1 LKVLVMSENEIRPII
16 GITMG
21 DAAGI
26 GPEIIDKA
34 LSKKEVYDISRPI
47 VIGDAR
53 VLEEAL
59 KVAKVGIKI
68 RSVTLPSSAKFEF
81 GTIDVVDL
89 KNIRLSELKMGQ
101 VQAMAGRASV
111 EYVEKAVNMALKDE
125 IDAIV
130 TAPLNKEAMNLGGYD
145 YAGHTEILAH
155 LTNTEYYAMM
165 LVAGKLTV
173 VHVTTH
179 VSMIQA
185 CSRIKKDRVLTTIRL
200 TQDALEKLGIQK
212 PIIAVSGL
220 NPHAGESGMF
230 GDEETKEIMPA
241 IDAAKKLG
249 INVVGPMPPDTVF
262 LRASRGEYS
271 AVIAMYH
278 DQGHIPVKMLGFES
292 GVNVTIGLPIIRT
305 SVDHGTAYRRAG
317 LRLGTGDPTSLEEAI
332 KLAVQMA
339 RFNLEKKQKT
349 RK

>member
-1 LKVLVMSENEIRPII
+1 VEGEKMPRSDSRPTI

-34 LSKKEVYDISRPI
+34 LSKKEIYQISRPI
-47 VIGDAR
+47 VVGDAS
-53 VLEEAL
+53 VLSDAL
-59 KVAKVGIKI
+59 NVAKVQVRIEP
-68 RSVTLPSSAKFEF
+68 VTGPSSAKFEF
-81 GTIDVVDL
+81 GTIEVIDL

-101 VQAMAGRASV
+101 VQAMAGKASV
-111 EYVEKAVNMALKDE
+111 EYVQKAVELALSGG

-145 YAGHTEILAH
+145 YAGHTEILAD
-155 LTNTEYYAMM
+155 LTKTKDYAMM
-165 LVAGKLTV
+165 LVAGKLRV

-179 VSMIQA
+179 VSMRQA
-185 CSRIKKDRVLTTIRL
+185 CSLIKKERVLTVIRL
-200 TQDALEKLGIQK
+200 THEVVQRLGTEKPK
-212 PIIAVSGL
+212 IAVAGF

-230 GDEETKEIMPA
+230 GDEEIREITPA
-241 IDAAKKLG
+241 IEAAKRAG
-249 INVVGPMPPDTVF
+249 MNVVGPIPPDTVF
-262 LRASRGEYS
+262 LRASKGEFD
-271 AVIAMYH
+271 AVVAMYH

-339 RFNLEKKQKT
+339 GSIKRS
-349 RK
+349 RM

>member
-1 LKVLVMSENEIRPII
+1 MPRSDSRPII

-34 LSKKEVYDISRPI
+34 LSRKETYQISRPI
-47 VIGDAR
+47 VIGDAS
-53 VLEEAL
+53 VLSDAMN
-59 KVAKVGIKI
+59 VAKVQVRIET
-68 RSVTLPSSAKFEF
+68 VTGSSSARFEL
-81 GTIDVVDL
+81 GTIDVIDL

-101 VQAMAGRASV
+101 VQAMAGKASV
-111 EYVEKAVNMALKDE
+111 EYVQKAVELALSGE

-130 TAPLNKEAMNLGGYD
+130 TAPLNKEAMNLSGYD
-145 YAGHTEILAH
+145 YAGHTEILAG
-155 LTNTEYYAMM
+155 LTNTKDYAMM
-165 LVAGKLTV
+165 LVAGKLRV

-179 VSMIQA
+179 VSMRQA
-185 CSRIKKDRVLTTIRL
+185 CSLIKKERVLTVIML
-200 TQDALEKLGIQK
+200 THEVAQRLGIENPK
-212 PIIAVSGL
+212 IAVAGF

-230 GDEETKEIMPA
+230 GDEEIREITPA
-241 IDAAKKLG
+241 IEAAKRAD
-249 INVVGPMPPDTVF
+249 IDVVGPMPPDTVF
-262 LRASRGEYS
+262 LRASKGEFD
-271 AVIAMYH
+271 AVVAMYH

-339 RFNLEKKQKT
+339 GSIKRS
-349 RK
+349 RM

>member
-1 LKVLVMSENEIRPII
+1 MSRADSRPTI

-34 LSKKEVYDISRPI
+34 LSKKEIYKISRPI
-47 VIGDAR
+47 VIGDAS
-53 VLEEAL
+53 VLSDAL
-59 KVAKVGIKI
+59 KVAKVKVKI
-68 RSVTLPSSAKFEF
+68 QTVAGPSSARFEF
-81 GTIDVVDL
+81 GTIEVIDL

-101 VQAMAGRASV
+101 VQAMAGKASV
-111 EYVEKAVNMALKDE
+111 EYVQKAVELTLRGE
-125 IDAIV
+125 IDAMV
-130 TAPLNKEAMNLGGYD
+130 TAPLNKEAMNMSGYD
-145 YAGHTEILAH
+145 YAGHTEILAD
-155 LTNTEYYAMM
+155 LTKTKDYAMM
-165 LVAGKLTV
+165 LVAGKLRV

-179 VSMIQA
+179 VSMRQA
-185 CSRIKKDRVLTTIRL
+185 CSLIKKERVLTVIRL
-200 TQDALEKLGIQK
+200 THQVVQRLGTEKPK
-212 PIIAVSGL
+212 IAVAGF

-230 GDEETKEIMPA
+230 GDEEIREITPA
-241 IDAAKKLG
+241 IEDARKSGMDVL
-249 INVVGPMPPDTVF
+249 GPMPPDTVF
-262 LRASRGEYS
+262 LRASKGEFD
-271 AVIAMYH
+271 AVVAMYH

-339 RFNLEKKQKT
+339 RSSRRT
-349 RK
+349 SAT